1 MDKCACTGIRSCKLC
16 ENLEATRIRL
26 ETAQAPSQSK
36 IEIRKYF
43 PSDSELENLG
53 AFVFERFITEEEEE
67 NLSNYMDSGQWIP
80 SQSGRRKQDF
90 GPKANFKR
98 KKAKLGNFKGIPA
111 IMTPIFERL
120 KSVDSVMESY
130 EPVECLFLEYTAENG
145 AHIDPHLDDS
155 WLWARFSN
163 KFFLKFYESCNT

>member
-16 ENLEATRIRL
+16 ENLETTRIRL

-120 KSVDSVMESY
+120 KSVDTVMESY

-155 WLWARFSN
+155 WLWTRF
-163 KFFLKFYESCNT
+163 